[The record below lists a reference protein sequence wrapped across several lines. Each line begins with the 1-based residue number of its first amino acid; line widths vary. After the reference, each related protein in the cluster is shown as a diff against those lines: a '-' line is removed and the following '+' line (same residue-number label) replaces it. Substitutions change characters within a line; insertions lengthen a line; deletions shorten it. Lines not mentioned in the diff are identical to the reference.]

1 MNYQFWRLFLALD
14 ERHLVACAWPAR
26 SRRIAAPYFI
36 FNTLEFGHPLK
47 TGYDLWVP
55 AWSENSQLFSFR
67 NVSPQLVMVWSE
79 ATANWDEFR
88 VANLFGTGTLN
99 VLLSKPFIAAPID
112 DLHNYCYSRLW
123 HYGKAEAIRLVQ
135 SGLDHATP
143 VYGLL
148 LPSKHNDQDVPR
160 LPSIQ
165 GYSCRRSEKSSTRA
179 VIMTLTK
186 NASAPTPDS
195 ASHQ

>member
-47 TGYDLWVP
+47 TGYDFWVP

-67 NVSPQLVMVWSE
+67 NVPPQLVMIWSE

-88 VANLFGTGTLN
+88 VANFFGTGTYVVPAFICLS
-99 VLLSKPFIAAPID
+99 VLGLPFVRMTAFAFNAFLAGGSYFIATVTYFYVDARLYLPIFF
-112 DLHNYCYSRLW
+112 LLVALAVLPAEGAVSQILKLRFPSQRL
-123 HYGKAEAIRLVQ
+123 A
-135 SGLDHATP
+135 
-143 VYGLL
+143 
-148 LPSKHNDQDVPR
+148 
-160 LPSIQ
+160 
-165 GYSCRRSEKSSTRA
+165 C
-179 VIMTLTK
+179 
-186 NASAPTPDS
+186 
-195 ASHQ
+195 